1 MNQTLQAP
9 EGVKEEV
16 RQRYGSIAR
25 KNLDKSSDCCSS
37 DCCTSAEVS
46 CGTGYSPE
54 ELSTVSKE
62 VASSSQGCGNP
73 VALASLRPGEVVLD
87 LGSGGGLDVLLAAQR
102 VGPEGFVY
110 GVDMTDE
117 MLELAGRNAEKA
129 GVRNVRFLK
138 GEIEAIPLP
147 DESVDVIMSNCVINL
162 SPDKGKVLQEAF
174 RVLRPGGRLA
184 ITDIVIEPDLK
195 GLPVDE
201 AAIRAALDW
210 AGCIAGAPTKSEYEH
225 YLAEAG
231 FTEIAVTPTFR
242 YTAAMVGGDAVPPI
256 LLNLPRTVQEDL
268 ANRFTSSTIEAVKG

>member
-1 MNQTLQAP
+1 MRQTLKTS

-16 RQRYGSIAR
+16 RQRYGAIAR
-25 KNLDKSSDCCSS
+25 ERLSGGGSCCSS
-37 DCCTSAEVS
+37 TEAS
-46 CGTGYSPE
+46 CGNGYSSE
-54 ELSTVSKE
+54 ELSAVPGET
-62 VASSSQGCGNP
+62 ASGSLGCGNP

-87 LGSGGGLDVLLAAQR
+87 LGSGGGLDVLLAAHR
-102 VGPEGFVY
+102 VGPEGFAY

-117 MLELAGRNAEKA
+117 MLELATRNAHKA
-129 GVRNVRFLK
+129 GIQNVRFLK

-174 RVLRPGGRLA
+174 RVLKPGGRLA
-184 ITDIVIEPDLK
+184 VTDIVIEPDLD

-201 AAIRAALDW
+201 ETIRAALDW
-210 AGCIAGAPTKSEYEH
+210 AGCVAGAPTKAEYER

-242 YTAAMVGGDAVPPI
+242 YTTAMVGGDLVPPA
-256 LLNLPRTVQEDL
+256 LLSLPRTVQEEL
-268 ANRFTSSTIEAVKG
+268 ASRFTSSTIEAAKGHA

>member
-1 MNQTLQAP
+1 MNQLQKTP

-16 RQRYGSIAR
+16 RQHYGAIAR
-25 KNLDKSSDCCSS
+25 ERLSNGSSSGCCSS
-37 DCCTSAEVS
+37 PESN
-46 CGTGYSPE
+46 CGTGYSVE
-54 ELSTVSKE
+54 ELSAMPNETVSG
-62 VASSSQGCGNP
+62 SLGCGNP

-102 VGPEGFVY
+102 VGPEGFAY

-117 MLELAGRNAEKA
+117 MLELATRNAEKA
-129 GVRNVRFLK
+129 GIRNVRFLK

-147 DESVDVIMSNCVINL
+147 GESVDVIMSNCVINL

-174 RVLRPGGRLA
+174 RVLKPGGRLA
-184 ITDIVIEPDLK
+184 VTDIVIEPDLN

-201 AAIRAALDW
+201 ATIRAALDW
-210 AGCIAGAPTKSEYEH
+210 AGCIAGAPTKTEYER

-242 YTAAMVGGDAVPPI
+242 YSTAIVGDFVPAA
-256 LLNLPRTVQEDL
+256 LLSLPRAVQEDL
-268 ANRFTSSTIEAVKG
+268 AHRFTSSTIQAIKKRQ